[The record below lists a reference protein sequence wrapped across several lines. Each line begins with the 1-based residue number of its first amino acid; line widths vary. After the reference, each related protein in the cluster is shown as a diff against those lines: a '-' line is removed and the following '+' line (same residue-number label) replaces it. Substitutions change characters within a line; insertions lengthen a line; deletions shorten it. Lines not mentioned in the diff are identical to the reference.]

1 MNDDNVIENG
11 LEFKLSKS
19 GRKLL
24 AVFTPSSDKLDNL
37 TVELINRRLE
47 KQGFSH
53 LFISEFGL
61 GELLS
66 RYNNATAEAF
76 ECEIGEQRDAK
87 CDIVVSDDK
96 LRARMTITPNFGG
109 KELTLGAIQKAI
121 KDKEITWGIVPTE
134 QLEALLAKGTC
145 TDVIIAEGLR
155 PVDGIDAQFK
165 SMMPNVNH
173 ERKPKIDENGMADY
187 RELGDIP
194 VVYKD
199 AVVMQRTPPIEGK
212 KGCDIFGEVIVPKV
226 GADTPFSKDMTG
238 VYVNPEDENQLLSSV
253 TGQPVAVPNGMT
265 VSPILTLKKV
275 DFSTGNIRFD
285 GAIVIKGDVTE
296 GMSVFAL
303 EDVVIDGSVINASVK
318 SMGSLNI
325 KGGVTGTSELFA
337 NADINIKNGA
347 QGSQDQTEEEKAKNT
362 GKIVARGSVVIG
374 FAENFHI
381 EAGSDIVIS
390 KYAMNSQLMAGNK
403 IFAGGK
409 NGSKKSSIMGG
420 SSCALVLIKA
430 VIVGSLSGIK
440 THLQVGLNPYIQK
453 RVTEMKNALVA
464 KQSEQ
469 NDIKKILGFL
479 DDHPEKSNDATIAKL
494 HRTMSKLTMDI
505 QLSKEELQELMDSF
519 SVIDNARVIVDRG
532 VFVGT
537 EVQIGN
543 TLWKADE
550 NRGKSTFALVKMG
563 APEICVI

>member
-1 MNDDNVIENG
+1 MNDNEIENG

-37 TVELINRRLE
+37 TVDMINRRIE
-47 KQGFSH
+47 KHGFSH

-66 RYNNATAEAF
+66 RYNSSTAEAF

-87 CDIVVSDDK
+87 CEILVSDDK
-96 LRARMTITPNFGG
+96 LKARMTLTPNYGG
-109 KELTLGAIQKAI
+109 KELTIGVIQKAI
-121 KDKEITWGIVPTE
+121 KDKEVTWGLVPVE
-134 QLEALLAKGTC
+134 QIDELLAKGVC
-145 TDVIIAEGLR
+145 TDVVIAEGMY

-165 SMMPNVNH
+165 SMMPDMHH

-194 VVYKD
+194 VVFKD
-199 AVVMQRTPPIEGK
+199 SVVMQRTPPIEGK
-212 KGCDIFGEVIVPKV
+212 KGCDIYGEVIMPKV

-238 VYVNPEDENQLLSSV
+238 VYINPDDENQLLSSV

-265 VSPILTLKKV
+265 VSAILTLKTV

-285 GAIVIKGDVTE
+285 GAIVIKGDVTD
-296 GMSVFAL
+296 GMNVYAL
-303 EDVVIDGSVINASVK
+303 EDIVIEGSVINASVK
-318 SMGSLNI
+318 SMGSLHI
-325 KGGVTGTSELFA
+325 KGGVTGNSELFA
-337 NADINIKNGA
+337 NADIQIKNGA
-347 QGSQDQTEEEKAKNT
+347 QGSQDQTEEEKAQNT
-362 GKIVARGSVVIG
+362 GKIVARNSVVIG

-381 EAGSDIVIS
+381 EAGVDIVIS

-420 SSCALVLIKA
+420 SSSALMQIKA
-430 VIVGSLSGIK
+430 VIVGASSGIK
-440 THLQVGLNPYIQK
+440 THLQVGLNPYMQK
-453 RVTEMKNALVA
+453 RLVEMKNDLVA
-464 KQSEQ
+464 KQSEEK
-469 NDIKKILGFL
+469 DIKKILAFL
-479 DDHPEKSNDATIAKL
+479 GDHPEKSNEQTMAKL
-494 HRTMSKLTMDI
+494 HRALSKLTIDI
-505 QLSKEELQELMDSF
+505 KATKLELQELMDSF
-519 SVIDNARVIVDRG
+519 SVIDNARVVVDRG
-532 VFVGT
+532 VFIGT

-543 TLWKADE
+543 TFWKAED
-550 NRGKSTFALVKMG
+550 NRGKSTFTLVRIG
-563 APEICVI
+563 SPEIYVT

>member
-1 MNDDNVIENG
+1 MTENTIENG

-24 AVFTPSSDKLDNL
+24 AVFTPSDDKLNNL
-37 TVELINRRLE
+37 TVEMINRRLE
-47 KQGFSH
+47 KAGFSH
-53 LFISEFGL
+53 LFVSEFGI

-87 CDIVVSDDK
+87 CDIIISDDK

-109 KELTLGAIQKAI
+109 KELTIAAIQKAI
-121 KDKEITWGIVPTE
+121 KDKEITWGIVPVE

-145 TDVIIAEGLR
+145 TDAIIAEGLR

-165 SMMPNVNH
+165 SMMPNSQSD
-173 ERKPKIDENGMADY
+173 RKPKIDENGMADY

-199 AVVMQRTPPIEGK
+199 AVVMQRTPPVEGK
-212 KGCDIFGEVIVPKV
+212 KGCDIFGEVILPKI

-238 VYVNPEDENQLLSSV
+238 VYVNPDDENQLLSSV

-285 GAIVIKGDVTE
+285 GAVVIKGDVTE
-296 GMSVFAL
+296 GMNVYAL

-325 KGGVTGTSELFA
+325 KGGVTGNSELFA

-347 QGSQDQTEEEKAKNT
+347 QGAQDQTEEEKATNT
-362 GKIVARGSVVIG
+362 GKIVARNSVIIG

-381 EAGSDIVIS
+381 EAGADIVIA
-390 KYAMNSQLMAGNK
+390 KYAMNSQLIAGNK
-403 IFAGGK
+403 IYAGAK

-420 SSCALVLIKA
+420 NSCALMQIKA

-453 RVTEMKNALVA
+453 QVANMKNDLIA

-469 NDIKKILGFL
+469 KDINKILAFL
-479 DDHPEKSNDATIAKL
+479 DEHPEKSNDATMAKL
-494 HRTMSKLTMDI
+494 HRTMSKLTLDI
-505 QLSKEELQELMDSF
+505 NASKEELQELMDSF
-519 SVIDNARVIVDRG
+519 SVIDNARVVVDRG
-532 VFVGT
+532 VFIGT

-543 TLWKADE
+543 TLWKAYE
-550 NRGKSTFALVKMG
+550 NRGKSTFTLVKVG
-563 APEICVI
+563 APEIYVT

>member
-1 MNDDNVIENG
+1 MNDNVIENG

-24 AVFTPSSDKLDNL
+24 AVFMPSEDKLNNL
-37 TVELINRRLE
+37 TVEMINRRLE
-47 KQGFSH
+47 KAGFSH
-53 LFISEFGL
+53 LFVSEFGV

-87 CDIVVSDDK
+87 CEIVVSDDK
-96 LRARMTITPNFGG
+96 LIARMTITPNFGG
-109 KELTLGAIQKAI
+109 TELTMGAIQKAI
-121 KDKEITWGIVPTE
+121 KDKEIKWGIIPIE
-134 QLEALLAKGTC
+134 KIEALLAKGAC

-165 SMMPNVNH
+165 SMMPNSQSD
-173 ERKPKIDENGMADY
+173 RKPKIDENGMADY

-212 KGCDIFGEVIVPKV
+212 KGCDIFGEVILPKV

-285 GAIVIKGDVTE
+285 GAVVIKGDVTE
-296 GMSVFAL
+296 GMNVYAL

-325 KGGVTGTSELFA
+325 KGGVTGNSELFA

-347 QGSQDQTEEEKAKNT
+347 QGAQDQTEEEKATNT
-362 GKIVARGSVVIG
+362 GKIVARNSVIIG

-381 EAGSDIVIS
+381 EAGGDIVIS
-390 KYAMNSQLMAGNK
+390 KYAMNSQLIAGNK
-403 IFAGGK
+403 IFAGAK

-420 SSCALVLIKA
+420 SSCALMQIKA
-430 VIVGSLSGIK
+430 VIIGSLSGIK

-453 RVTEMKNALVA
+453 QVANMKNDLIA

-469 NDIKKILGFL
+469 NDINKILAFL
-479 DDHPEKSNDATIAKL
+479 DDHPEKSNEATMAKL
-494 HRTMSKLTMDI
+494 HRTMSKLTIDI
-505 QLSKEELQELMDSF
+505 KASKEELQELMDSF
-519 SVIDNARVIVDRG
+519 SVIDNARVVVDRG
-532 VFVGT
+532 VFIGT

-543 TLWKADE
+543 TLWKAYE
-550 NRGKSTFALVKMG
+550 NRGKSTFTLVKVG
-563 APEICVI
+563 TPEIYVT

>member
-1 MNDDNVIENG
+1 MTENTIENG

-24 AVFTPSSDKLDNL
+24 AVFTPSDDKLNNL
-37 TVELINRRLE
+37 TVEMINRRLE
-47 KQGFSH
+47 KAGFSH
-53 LFISEFGL
+53 LFVSEFGI

-87 CDIVVSDDK
+87 CDIIISDDK

-109 KELTLGAIQKAI
+109 KELTIAAIQKAI
-121 KDKEITWGIVPTE
+121 QDKEITWGIVPVE

-145 TDVIIAEGLR
+145 TDAIIAEGLR

-165 SMMPNVNH
+165 SMMPNSQSD
-173 ERKPKIDENGMADY
+173 RKPKIDENGMADY

-199 AVVMQRTPPIEGK
+199 AVVMQRTPPVEGK
-212 KGCDIFGEVIVPKV
+212 KGCDIFGEVILPKI

-238 VYVNPEDENQLLSSV
+238 VYVNPDDENQLLSSV

-285 GAIVIKGDVTE
+285 GAVVIKGDVTE
-296 GMSVFAL
+296 GMNVYAL

-325 KGGVTGTSELFA
+325 KGGVTGNSELFA

-347 QGSQDQTEEEKAKNT
+347 QGAQDQTEEEKATNT
-362 GKIVARGSVVIG
+362 GKIVARNSVIIG

-381 EAGSDIVIS
+381 EAGADIVIA
-390 KYAMNSQLMAGNK
+390 KYAMNSQLIAGNK
-403 IFAGGK
+403 IYAGAK

-420 SSCALVLIKA
+420 NSCALMQIKA

-453 RVTEMKNALVA
+453 QVANMKNDLIA

-469 NDIKKILGFL
+469 KDINKILAFL
-479 DDHPEKSNDATIAKL
+479 DEHPEKSNDATMAKL
-494 HRTMSKLTMDI
+494 HRTMSKLTLDI
-505 QLSKEELQELMDSF
+505 NASKEELQELMDSF
-519 SVIDNARVIVDRG
+519 SVIDNARVVVDRG
-532 VFVGT
+532 VFIGT

-543 TLWKADE
+543 TLWKAYE
-550 NRGKSTFALVKMG
+550 NRGKSTFTLVKVG
-563 APEICVI
+563 APEIYVT

>member
-1 MNDDNVIENG
+1 MTENTIENG

-24 AVFTPSSDKLDNL
+24 AVFTPSDDKLNNL
-37 TVELINRRLE
+37 TVEMINRRLE
-47 KQGFSH
+47 KAGFSH
-53 LFISEFGL
+53 LFVSEFGI

-87 CDIVVSDDK
+87 CDIIISDDK

-109 KELTLGAIQKAI
+109 KELTITAIQKAI
-121 KDKEITWGIVPTE
+121 KDKEITWGIVPVE

-145 TDVIIAEGLR
+145 TDAIIAEGLR

-165 SMMPNVNH
+165 SMMPNSQSD
-173 ERKPKIDENGMADY
+173 RKPKIDENGMADY

-199 AVVMQRTPPIEGK
+199 AVVMQRTPPVEGK
-212 KGCDIFGEVIVPKV
+212 KGCDIFGEVILPKI

-238 VYVNPEDENQLLSSV
+238 VYVNPDDENQLLSSV

-285 GAIVIKGDVTE
+285 GAVVIKGDVTE
-296 GMSVFAL
+296 GMNVYAL

-325 KGGVTGTSELFA
+325 KGGVTGNSELFA

-347 QGSQDQTEEEKAKNT
+347 QGAQDQTEEEKATNT
-362 GKIVARGSVVIG
+362 GKIVARNSVIIG

-381 EAGSDIVIS
+381 EAGADIVIA
-390 KYAMNSQLMAGNK
+390 KYAMNSQLIAGNK
-403 IFAGGK
+403 IYAGAK

-420 SSCALVLIKA
+420 NSCALMQIKA

-453 RVTEMKNALVA
+453 QVANMKNDLIA

-469 NDIKKILGFL
+469 KDINKILAFL
-479 DDHPEKSNDATIAKL
+479 DEHPEKSNDATMAKL
-494 HRTMSKLTMDI
+494 HRTMSKLTLDI
-505 QLSKEELQELMDSF
+505 NASKEELQELMDSF
-519 SVIDNARVIVDRG
+519 SVIDNARVVVDRG
-532 VFVGT
+532 VFIGT

-543 TLWKADE
+543 TLWKAYE
-550 NRGKSTFALVKMG
+550 NRGKSTFTLVKVG
-563 APEICVI
+563 APEIYVT

>member
-1 MNDDNVIENG
+1 MNDNAIENG

-24 AVFTPSSDKLDNL
+24 AVFTPSDDKLDNL
-37 TVELINRRLE
+37 TVEIINRRLE
-47 KQGFSH
+47 KHGFSH

-66 RYNNATAEAF
+66 HYNNATAEAF

-87 CDIVVSDDK
+87 CEIAVSDDK
-96 LRARMTITPNFGG
+96 LRARMTLTANFGG
-109 KELTLGAIQKAI
+109 KALTLEAIQKAI
-121 KDKEITWGIVPTE
+121 QEKEITWGIVSTE
-134 QLEALLAKGTC
+134 KLDALLVKGTC
-145 TDVIIAEGLR
+145 TDVIIAEGLP
-155 PVDGIDAQFK
+155 PVDGIDAQFQT
-165 SMMPNVNH
+165 MMPNAIH
-173 ERKPKIDENGMADY
+173 DRKPKIDENGMADY

-194 VVYKD
+194 IVHKD

-212 KGCDIFGEVIVPKV
+212 KGCNIFGEVILPKV

-238 VYVNPEDENQLLSSV
+238 VYINPNDENQLLSSV

-285 GAIVIKGDVTE
+285 GAVVIKGDVTE
-296 GMSVFAL
+296 GMNVYAL

-325 KGGVTGTSELFA
+325 KGGVTGTSELFS

-374 FAENFHI
+374 FTENFHV
-381 EAGSDIVIS
+381 EAGTDIVIS

-420 SSCALVLIKA
+420 SASALVQIKA
-430 VIVGSLSGIK
+430 VIVGSISGIK

-453 RVTEMKNALVA
+453 RVTEMKNALIA

-469 NDIKKILGFL
+469 NDIKKILSFL
-479 DDHPEKSNDATIAKL
+479 DEHPEKSNEQTIAKL

-505 QLSKEELQELMDSF
+505 KLSKEELQELMDSF
-519 SVIDNARVIVDRG
+519 AAVDNARVVIDRG
-532 VFVGT
+532 VFIGT
-537 EVQIGN
+537 EVQIAN
-543 TLWKADE
+543 TFWKADD
-550 NRGKSTFALVKMG
+550 NRGKSTFTLVRMG
-563 APEICVI
+563 GAEIYVS